1 MRCFVCFFLIIEA
14 MKKNAS
20 PDFRL
25 IFIFLFL
32 KSLRNMSKWL
42 QVGDYAETFKRFL
55 ALLLEEFLKAT
66 SIKNETT
73 NLLSKEAKE
82 FILEAEKHTVL
93 SGKACLPGC
102 V

>member
-1 MRCFVCFFLIIEA
+1 
-14 MKKNAS
+14 
-20 PDFRL
+20 
-25 IFIFLFL
+25 
-32 KSLRNMSKWL
+32 MSKWL

-55 ALLLEEFLKAT
+55 ALLLKEFFQKAI

-93 SGKACLPGC
+93 RAKPVCPAVFERNKMMEATQYESYFSS
-102 V
+102 